1 MTSHLLATR
10 AHAVD
15 IFQAGLRAVAP
26 GAAIKKVCHLDGDHL
41 IVESDSYNLKQ
52 YEQIVVIGAGKA
64 GASMAKALE
73 DILSTRI
80 TRGLVAVKYGHVEP
94 LDNIELVEA
103 GHPVPDENGTAAAAR
118 IFQMAEEADEKT
130 LVICLISGGGSA
142 LLPLP
147 VEGISL
153 ADKQQTTKILL
164 ACGATIHDINAIRK
178 HLSVI
183 KGGSLARATYPATL
197 VTLILSDVV
206 GDDLDSIASGPCVPD
221 SRTFDDCM
229 TILKKYDIEK
239 QVPANVLSYLCAG
252 IKGQVPETPKRGEIF
267 FNKTRN
273 IIVANNFNAL
283 LNAKKKAD
291 SLGFNTLLL
300 SSMLEGEARDVA
312 ANHIAIA
319 AEIQKKWLS
328 FEASGLYPFRGRNDS
343 QDQRRWNWRS

>member
-118 IFQMAEEADEKT
+118 IFRWQRKQM
-130 LVICLISGGGSA
+130 
-142 LLPLP
+142 
-147 VEGISL
+147 
-153 ADKQQTTKILL
+153 
-164 ACGATIHDINAIRK
+164 RK
-178 HLSVI
+178 
-183 KGGSLARATYPATL
+183 P
-197 VTLILSDVV
+197 
-206 GDDLDSIASGPCVPD
+206 
-221 SRTFDDCM
+221 
-229 TILKKYDIEK
+229 
-239 QVPANVLSYLCAG
+239 
-252 IKGQVPETPKRGEIF
+252 
-267 FNKTRN
+267 
-273 IIVANNFNAL
+273 
-283 LNAKKKAD
+283 
-291 SLGFNTLLL
+291 
-300 SSMLEGEARDVA
+300 
-312 ANHIAIA
+312 
-319 AEIQKKWLS
+319 WLS
-328 FEASGLYPFRGRNDS
+328 A
-343 QDQRRWNWRS
+343 